1 MGSDTIVA
9 VSTPRGVGGVAVVRL
24 SGPQAREMALRHLSV
39 DALEPRHS
47 HFARFSDGD
56 SLIDE
61 VLAVWFPAPHSYTGE
76 EMVEISCHGSLY
88 VQQAIVQALLDDGAR
103 LAEPGEFTM
112 RAFLGGKLNL
122 SQAEAVADLID
133 AVTPVQHRLAVSQ
146 LRGGY
151 AHKLNDLRKRLLD
164 LTALLELELDF
175 SQEDVEF
182 ADRSQLRQ
190 TLCELAAEVERLM
203 ASFSLGNTLKRG
215 IPVAIV
221 GRPNAGKSSL
231 LNALLDDD
239 RALVSDI
246 PGTTRDTIEETLTLD
261 GITFRFIDTAGLRS
275 SSDAIE
281 AMGVERSRKA
291 VADAEVVLY
300 VHDATT
306 PWQAPDVDLEGKQV
320 IYVNNKSDLPVA
332 ASVPSPSINLS
343 ARTKEGIAQLEAM
356 LVERYQPCL
365 SGDAPL
371 LSNERH
377 YGALLHVAK
386 ALAAASRA
394 LDEAIP
400 SDLVA
405 VDLRDALYHLG
416 TITGE
421 VSSDE
426 LLTNIFSRFCIGK

>member
-47 HFARFSDGD
+47 HFARFSDGG

-76 EMVEISCHGSLY
+76 GMVEISCHESLY

-103 LAEPGEFTM
+103 LAQPGEFTM

-151 AHKLNDLRKRLLD
+151 ARKLNDLRKRLLD

-190 TLCELAAEVERLM
+190 TLCDLAAEVERLM

-306 PWQAPDVDLEGKQV
+306 SWQAPDVDLEGKQV

-356 LVERYQPCL
+356 LVERYQPRL

>member
-47 HFARFSDGD
+47 HFARFSDGG

-151 AHKLNDLRKRLLD
+151 ARKLNDLRKRLLD

-190 TLCELAAEVERLM
+190 TLRDLAAEVERLM

-306 PWQAPDVDLEGKQV
+306 SWQVPDVDLEGKQV

-343 ARTKEGIAQLEAM
+343 AKTKEGIAQLEAM
-356 LVERYQPCL
+356 LVGRYQPRL

-394 LDEAIP
+394 LNEAIP

>member
-47 HFARFSDGD
+47 HFARFSDGG

-151 AHKLNDLRKRLLD
+151 ARKLNDLRKRLLD

-190 TLCELAAEVERLM
+190 TLRDLAAEVERLM

-281 AMGVERSRKA
+281 TMGVERSRKA

-306 PWQAPDVDLEGKQV
+306 SWQVPDVDLEGKQV

-332 ASVPSPSINLS
+332 ASVPSPSVNLS
-343 ARTKEGIAQLEAM
+343 AKTKEGIAQLEAM
-356 LVERYQPCL
+356 LVERYQPRL

>member
-39 DALEPRHS
+39 DALEPRRS
-47 HFARFSDGD
+47 HFARFSDGG

-151 AHKLNDLRKRLLD
+151 ARKLNDLRKRLLD

-190 TLCELAAEVERLM
+190 TLRDLAAEVERLM

-281 AMGVERSRKA
+281 TMGVERSRKA

-306 PWQAPDVDLEGKQV
+306 PWQEPDVDLEGKQV

-356 LVERYQPCL
+356 LVERYQPRL

>member
-39 DALEPRHS
+39 DALEPRYS
-47 HFARFSDGD
+47 HFARFSDGG

-151 AHKLNDLRKRLLD
+151 ARKLNDLRKRLLD

-190 TLCELAAEVERLM
+190 TLCELATEVERLM

-281 AMGVERSRKA
+281 TMGVERSRKA

-306 PWQAPDVDLEGKQV
+306 PWQVPDVDLEGKQV

-343 ARTKEGIAQLEAM
+343 ARTKEGTAQLEAM
-356 LVERYQPCL
+356 LVERYQPRL

>member
-47 HFARFSDGD
+47 HFARFSDGG

-151 AHKLNDLRKRLLD
+151 ARKLNDLRKRLLD

-306 PWQAPDVDLEGKQV
+306 PWQAPDVDLESKQV
-320 IYVNNKSDLPVA
+320 IYVNNKSDLSVA
-332 ASVPSPSINLS
+332 ASVPSPTVNLS
-343 ARTKEGIAQLEAM
+343 AKTKEGIAQLEAM
-356 LVERYQPCL
+356 LVERYQPRL

>member
-39 DALEPRHS
+39 DALEPRYS
-47 HFARFSDGD
+47 HFARFSDGG

-151 AHKLNDLRKRLLD
+151 ARKLNDLRKRLLD

-190 TLCELAAEVERLM
+190 TLRDLAAEVERLM

-281 AMGVERSRKA
+281 TMGVERSRKA

-306 PWQAPDVDLEGKQV
+306 SWQVPDVDLEGKQV

-332 ASVPSPSINLS
+332 ASVPSPSVNLS
-343 ARTKEGIAQLEAM
+343 AKTKEGIAQLEAM
-356 LVERYQPCL
+356 LVERYQPRL

>member
-47 HFARFSDGD
+47 HFARFSDGG

-151 AHKLNDLRKRLLD
+151 ARKLNDLRKRLLD

-190 TLCELAAEVERLM
+190 TLRDLAAEVERLM

-306 PWQAPDVDLEGKQV
+306 SWQAPDVDLEGKQV

-332 ASVPSPSINLS
+332 ASVPSPFINLS
-343 ARTKEGIAQLEAM
+343 AKTKEGIAQLEAM
-356 LVERYQPCL
+356 LVERYQPRL

>member
-39 DALEPRHS
+39 DALEPRYS

-151 AHKLNDLRKRLLD
+151 ARKLNDLRKRLLD

-190 TLCELAAEVERLM
+190 TLCELADEVERLM

-281 AMGVERSRKA
+281 TMGVERSRRA
-291 VADAEVVLY
+291 VADADVVLY

-306 PWQAPDVDLEGKQV
+306 SWQVPDVDLEGKQV

-356 LVERYQPCL
+356 LVERYQPRL

>member
-39 DALEPRHS
+39 DALEPRRS
-47 HFARFSDGD
+47 HFARFSDGG

-151 AHKLNDLRKRLLD
+151 ARKLNDLRKRLLD

-190 TLCELAAEVERLM
+190 TLRDLAAEVERLM

-300 VHDATT
+300 VHDATA

-356 LVERYQPCL
+356 LVERYQPRL